1 MVVNTNGRQHP
12 HVREMH
18 MKSCTSLYSCKGR
31 QAGRHNYEALEQIFS
46 TGKVELEQEWDTY
59 VLPHVPSSYLGFNGE
74 EVNITDQMVQE
85 EFRFQTGLDPHHFH
99 KSPREGS
106 RTFILYLPRAQ
117 NQKRAPSRVL
127 LFGDSIQVKHK
138 PYLPKVIQCHQCWG
152 FHDPHRCTRKP
163 KCCLCSSPDHTEKFH
178 PKIPLQAPKCT
189 NCLGSH
195 RADSPACKARPISQ
209 NRSIKHLPKSQLK
222 AQLAIRT

>member
-1 MVVNTNGRQHP
+1 
-12 HVREMH
+12 
-18 MKSCTSLYSCKGR
+18 
-31 QAGRHNYEALEQIFS
+31 
-46 TGKVELEQEWDTY
+46 
-59 VLPHVPSSYLGFNGE
+59 
-74 EVNITDQMVQE
+74 MVQE

-117 NQKRAPSRVL
+117 NQKRAPPRVL

-178 PKIPLQAPKCT
+178 PEIPLQAPKCT

-209 NRSIKHLPKSQLK
+209 NGSIKHLPKSQLK
-222 AQLAIRT
+222 ALREANQHASSPSQEAPAIPSAPASQTCSTGPKETPSSSECPEL